1 MAPHLHINAPSP
13 APFICILDLSR
24 SGGDKSLALR
34 HLLPRRVLLLA
45 IQLHLSLSVSKDFP
59 TTKTIPLSSSSSW
72 NEEREG
78 ESKRVIKRD
87 KRHAT
92 ISILSLSLSLV
103 SSESLSQ
110 SRPLLAFQ
118 RRRKSGNACHARS
131 SLIRIGYGETRKLIR
146 WNFPLFPSRLE
157 RETVKEARRQGL

>member
-72 NEEREG
+72 KARERGRIETG
-78 ESKRVIKRD
+78 DKKRQE
-87 KRHAT
+87 AT

>member
-59 TTKTIPLSSSSSW
+59 TTKTIPLSSPSSW
-72 NEEREG
+72 KARERGRIETG
-78 ESKRVIKRD
+78 DKKRQE
-87 KRHAT
+87 AT

>member
-59 TTKTIPLSSSSSW
+59 TTKTIPLSSPSSW
-72 NEEREG
+72 KARERGRIETG
-78 ESKRVIKRD
+78 DKKRQE
-87 KRHAT
+87 AT

-118 RRRKSGNACHARS
+118 RRRKSGNACHACS

>member
-24 SGGDKSLALR
+24 SGGNKSLALR

-59 TTKTIPLSSSSSW
+59 TTKTIPLSSPSSW
-72 NEEREG
+72 KARERGRIETG
-78 ESKRVIKRD
+78 DKKRQE
-87 KRHAT
+87 AT

>member
-59 TTKTIPLSSSSSW
+59 TTKTIPLSSPSSW
-72 NEEREG
+72 KARERGRIETG
-78 ESKRVIKRD
+78 DKKRQE
-87 KRHAT
+87 AT

-131 SLIRIGYGETRKLIR
+131 SLIRIGYGETGKLIR